1 MELNR
6 LKEKEKK
13 SKKIYK
19 TKSVDLKSFMTVTVF
34 ASTLP
39 GKLIPLSP
47 DAPK

>member
-6 LKEKEKK
+6 LKAKEK

-19 TKSVDLKSFMTVTVF
+19 TKCVELKSFMTVTVF
-34 ASTLP
+34 ASSLP
-39 GKLIPLSP
+39 GKLIPLAP